1 MRIREVTSTATM
13 MRFGFFA
20 RSACSASMVA
30 FSWVQYS
37 SNEVGLGWTNGVF
50 KVQLDEL
57 RPVDRRRVLGGDSS
71 INGLIVLRG

>member
-1 MRIREVTSTATM
+1 
-13 MRFGFFA
+13 
-20 RSACSASMVA
+20 MVA

-50 KVQLDEL
+50 KVLLDEL
-57 RPVDRRRVLGGDSS
+57 RPVDRGRVLGGDSS